1 MEYEDKIYTK
11 PQYKCAIC
19 GKIYDNVQERINC
32 EMACLKKQQEEA
44 KKAAEAKKKAEKDTR
59 KKEVTMA
66 IEHASE
72 LLNEY
77 IKDYGSYSYDG
88 KKLNDTSNFF
98 WPSRLWNYFL

>member
-1 MEYEDKIYTK
+1 MEDNKMYYK
-11 PQYKCAIC
+11 PVYKCGIC
-19 GKIYDNVQERINC
+19 GKEYSSIAERMKC
-32 EMACLKKQQEEA
+32 EATCLKQQEEEA

-88 KKLNDTSNFF
+88 KKLNDTSDSF
-98 WPSRLWNYFL
+98 WPSRLWHYFL

>member
-1 MEYEDKIYTK
+1 MEDNKMYCK
-11 PQYKCAIC
+11 PIYKCGIC
-19 GKIYDNVQERINC
+19 GKEYPSIAERMKC
-32 EMACLKKQQEEA
+32 EQACLKNQEEEA

>member
-1 MEYEDKIYTK
+1 MELMI
-11 PQYKCAIC
+11 
-19 GKIYDNVQERINC
+19 QELVSSIRREGIDAAN
-32 EMACLKKQQEEA
+32 AEA
-44 KKAAEAKKKAEKDTR
+44 ESIIAEAKKKAEKDTR

-88 KKLNDTSNFF
+88 KKLNDTSDFF
-98 WPSRLWNYFL
+98 WPSRLWHYFL